1 MLPSAVADKGIDM
14 ILSIMIDLP
23 GYVVAEVA
31 GEVLALV

>member
-1 MLPSAVADKGIDM
+1 M